1 MIILNCIDWVLFI
14 LLALC
19 VCYLLIFAIASL
31 FFNEKEYPETVKKH
45 HFLII
50 FPAYAE
56 DSVIV
61 NSIKTF
67 LQQDYPKEFYQVV
80 TISDHQ
86 EEETNKQLRELPITT
101 IIATYQNSSKAK
113 ALTLAID
120 TIQGNFD
127 AVVVLDADNLAP
139 NNFLSEINKMLV
151 YGIQVIQ
158 VHRKGIMSSQSQ
170 ISLLDGVSEEINNG
184 FFRKG
189 HQVLGLSSALT
200 GSGMIFEYT
209 WFKDNIRNAST
220 SGEDKE
226 LESMLLRQRIKVT
239 YSDRLYVYDKKTD
252 KQDAI
257 GNQRKR
263 WIAAQFHALAV
274 NIPNLP
280 NSIITKNFSYVDKI
294 FQWML
299 PPRLIQIGAIFCITI
314 IVLLIDINTAYK
326 WILLCIAEIVAMI
339 LPIPKEYWNKQLLHS
354 LIKIPQLA
362 IKVFLNLFKLKGSS
376 NTFSHTKH

>member
-1 MIILNCIDWVLFI
+1 MIILNCIDLVLFI

-50 FPAYAE
+50 FPAFAE

-139 NNFLSEINKMLV
+139 HNFLSEINKMRAS
-151 YGIQVIQ
+151 GAQVIQ
-158 VHRKGIMSSQSQ
+158 VHRKGIVNQSQ

-189 HQVLGLSSALT
+189 HQALGFSSALT
-200 GSGMIFEYT
+200 GSGMAFDYA
-209 WFKDNIRNAST
+209 WFKKNI
-220 SGEDKE
+220 
-226 LESMLLRQRIKVT
+226 
-239 YSDRLYVYDKKTD
+239 
-252 KQDAI
+252 
-257 GNQRKR
+257 
-263 WIAAQFHALAV
+263 
-274 NIPNLP
+274 
-280 NSIITKNFSYVDKI
+280 
-294 FQWML
+294 
-299 PPRLIQIGAIFCITI
+299 
-314 IVLLIDINTAYK
+314 
-326 WILLCIAEIVAMI
+326 
-339 LPIPKEYWNKQLLHS
+339 
-354 LIKIPQLA
+354 
-362 IKVFLNLFKLKGSS
+362 
-376 NTFSHTKH
+376 